1 MSDQVNGQPD
11 DRAMPDGQR
20 AGGAAAD
27 DAGTDTTGTTGTR
40 LGASSPGGAATIG
53 QGPAA
58 APWQP
63 PGPQNPPVN
72 PYDTARPSRPA
83 EFNPWEQPDRRPH
96 DADPARASDY
106 PGSHGMN
113 QGSPLPP
120 GAIPPPPSGQQNQ
133 GWGWNSTYPPH
144 GQGSG
149 GFPSGGAFGAGP
161 YGGGPYGGGPYGA
174 APQYQA
180 PPKPG
185 VIPLRPLGLG
195 EILDGAFQACRRNP
209 LATFGI
215 AVLLQAV
222 VALVTVLLIGNVL
235 SSFEVF
241 EARNPTPDSMIG
253 AFASL
258 GVFASV
264 AGVVSAVALL
274 VLQGILV
281 IPIARAV
288 INQRTSFGQAW
299 RLARTRFLPLLGFGL
314 LSFVAGLLGLVLLV
328 GISALAI
335 LGLDEYSAVVIVPLV
350 IGAVVLMVWVTVKLV
365 VAPAA
370 LMLEG
375 TGPWTSIKRSWL
387 LTRGNWWRTFGIVL
401 LTSIIV
407 SIIASVI
414 STPLTFAVS
423 LIFGFS
429 STSSTAPDALASL
442 PILVATQAIT
452 ALFTAIGYAFQAG
465 VTSLLYVDLRIRRE
479 GFDVV
484 LLREHEQAASGRT
497 DVLPGGTASFGHRPD
512 DAG

>member
-1 MSDQVNGQPD
+1 M
-11 DRAMPDGQR
+11 
-20 AGGAAAD
+20 
-27 DAGTDTTGTTGTR
+27 
-40 LGASSPGGAATIG
+40 
-53 QGPAA
+53 
-58 APWQP
+58 
-63 PGPQNPPVN
+63 
-72 PYDTARPSRPA
+72 
-83 EFNPWEQPDRRPH
+83 
-96 DADPARASDY
+96 
-106 PGSHGMN
+106 
-113 QGSPLPP
+113 PLPP
-120 GAIPPPPSGQQNQ
+120 
-133 GWGWNSTYPPH
+133 
-144 GQGSG
+144 
-149 GFPSGGAFGAGP
+149 AG
-161 YGGGPYGGGPYGA
+161 
-174 APQYQA
+174 YQA

-209 LATFGI
+209 LATFGTAI
-215 AVLLQAV
+215 LLQAV
-222 VALVTVLLIGNVL
+222 VALVTVLLFGNLL

-241 EARNPTPDSMIG
+241 DSPNPSTDSLIG

-264 AGVVSAVALL
+264 AGVVTAVALL

-288 INQRTSFGQAW
+288 INQKTGFGQAW
-299 RLARTRFLPLLGFGL
+299 RLARGRILPLLGFGL
-314 LSFVAGLLGLVLLV
+314 LSFGLGTVGLALLV

-335 LGLDEYSAVVIVPLV
+335 AGLQEYSALLIIPLA
-350 IGAVVLMVWVTVKLV
+350 IGAVVLMIWVSMKLV

-375 TGPWTSIKRSWL
+375 TGPWTSIRRSWS

-407 SIIASVI
+407 SVIASVI

-423 LIFGFS
+423 LFLGFS
-429 STSSTAPDALASL
+429 TDASTAPDALDSL
-442 PILVATQAIT
+442 PVIAATQAIT

-484 LLREHEQAASGRT
+484 LMREHERAGTVPS
-497 DVLPGGTASFGHRPD
+497 DILPGGTGAFGHQPGGP
-512 DAG
+512 A

>member
-1 MSDQVNGQPD
+1 MIDQPTE
-11 DRAMPDGQR
+11 
-20 AGGAAAD
+20 
-27 DAGTDTTGTTGTR
+27 GTDSDGIRPEGGT
-40 LGASSPGGAATIG
+40 APEP
-53 QGPAA
+53 PAA
-58 APWQP
+58 APWAPPGSSASAAGAPGSPWHPPGASQPGPPQADRPQPGLPSDPPAGGSPWPPSASGVPPTAPPPPGPWGRQP
-63 PGPQNPPVN
+63 PGPGWGQPHAPQL
-72 PYDTARPSRPA
+72 PWQGQPAYGAR
-83 EFNPWEQPDRRPH
+83 
-96 DADPARASDY
+96 
-106 PGSHGMN
+106 M
-113 QGSPLPP
+113 PLPP
-120 GAIPPPPSGQQNQ
+120 
-133 GWGWNSTYPPH
+133 
-144 GQGSG
+144 
-149 GFPSGGAFGAGP
+149 AG
-161 YGGGPYGGGPYGA
+161 
-174 APQYQA
+174 YQA

-209 LATFGI
+209 LATFGTAI
-215 AVLLQAV
+215 LLQAV
-222 VALVTVLLIGNVL
+222 VALVTVLLFGNLL

-241 EARNPTPDSMIG
+241 DSPNPSTDSLIG

-264 AGVVSAVALL
+264 AGVVTAVALL

-288 INQRTSFGQAW
+288 INQKTGFGQAW
-299 RLARTRFLPLLGFGL
+299 RLARGRILPLLGFGL
-314 LSFVAGLLGLVLLV
+314 LSFGLGTVGLALLV

-335 LGLDEYSAVVIVPLV
+335 AGLQEYSALLIIPLA
-350 IGAVVLMVWVTVKLV
+350 IGAVVLMIWVSMKLV

-375 TGPWTSIKRSWL
+375 TGPWTSIRRSWS

-407 SIIASVI
+407 SVIASVI

-423 LIFGFS
+423 LFLGFS
-429 STSSTAPDALASL
+429 TDASTAPDALDSL
-442 PILVATQAIT
+442 PVIAATQAIT

-484 LLREHEQAASGRT
+484 LMREHERAGTVPS
-497 DVLPGGTASFGHRPD
+497 DILPGGTGAFGHQPGGP
-512 DAG
+512 A

>member
-1 MSDQVNGQPD
+1 MSDRINGQPD
-11 DRAMPDGQR
+11 
-20 AGGAAAD
+20 
-27 DAGTDTTGTTGTR
+27 GTDDGGR
-40 LGASSPGGAATIG
+40 GASPWQSPG
-53 QGPAA
+53 QGHSSPAA
-58 APWQP
+58 
-63 PGPQNPPVN
+63 
-72 PYDTARPSRPA
+72 
-83 EFNPWEQPDRRPH
+83 
-96 DADPARASDY
+96 
-106 PGSHGMN
+106 
-113 QGSPLPP
+113 
-120 GAIPPPPSGQQNQ
+120 PPSWEAPGGQPSPPFGRQ
-133 GWGWNSTYPPH
+133 GWGWAYPPQGP
-144 GQGSG
+144 GQGSPWG
-149 GFPSGGAFGAGP
+149 GTFPP
-161 YGGGPYGGGPYGA
+161 
-174 APQYQA
+174 APLYQA

-195 EILDGAFQACRRNP
+195 ELLDGAFQACRLNP

-215 AVLLQAV
+215 AILLQAV
-222 VALVTVLLIGNVL
+222 VALVTVLLLGNVL

-241 EARNPTPDSMIG
+241 ESQNPTPDSIIG

-264 AGVVSAVALL
+264 AGVVSGVALL

-299 RLARTRFLPLLGFGL
+299 RLARNRIIPLFGFGL
-314 LSFVAGLLGLVLLV
+314 LSFAAGLVGLALLV
-328 GISALAI
+328 GISVLAVI
-335 LGLDEYSAVVIVPLV
+335 GLEEYSALVIVPLV
-350 IGAVVLMVWVTVKLV
+350 IGALVVLIWASIKIV

-375 TGPWTSIKRSWL
+375 TGPWTSIKRSWR

-401 LTSIIV
+401 LTSVIV

-423 LIFGFS
+423 LFFGFS
-429 STSSTAPDALASL
+429 SSTSATPDALDSIPVL
-442 PILVATQAIT
+442 LATQAIT

-484 LLREHEQAASGRT
+484 LMREHEQAGPGRT
-497 DVLPGGTASFGHRPD
+497 DVVPGGTTSFGHQPGGRP
-512 DAG
+512 

>member
-11 DRAMPDGQR
+11 DRATPDGEL
-20 AGGAAAD
+20 AG
-27 DAGTDTTGTTGTR
+27 
-40 LGASSPGGAATIG
+40 
-53 QGPAA
+53 A
-58 APWQP
+58 APWQS
-63 PGPQNPPVN
+63 PGPQNPPIN

-96 DADPARASDY
+96 EADPARPGDY
-106 PGSHGMN
+106 FGSHGAN
-113 QGSPLPP
+113 QGPALPP

-133 GWGWNSTYPPH
+133 GWGWDSTYPPH

-149 GFPSGGAFGAGP
+149 GFPGGGAFGAGP
-161 YGGGPYGGGPYGA
+161 YGAGPYGA

-241 EARNPTPDSMIG
+241 EARNPTPDSIIG

-299 RLARTRFLPLLGFGL
+299 RLARPRFLSLLGFGL
-314 LSFVAGLLGLVLLV
+314 LSFVAGLVGLVLLV
-328 GISALAI
+328 GISTLAI
-335 LGLDEYSAVVIVPLV
+335 LGLDEYSVVVILPLV

-375 TGPWTSIKRSWL
+375 TGPWTSVKRSWL

-484 LLREHEQAASGRT
+484 LMREHEQAASGRT

-512 DAG
+512 DVG